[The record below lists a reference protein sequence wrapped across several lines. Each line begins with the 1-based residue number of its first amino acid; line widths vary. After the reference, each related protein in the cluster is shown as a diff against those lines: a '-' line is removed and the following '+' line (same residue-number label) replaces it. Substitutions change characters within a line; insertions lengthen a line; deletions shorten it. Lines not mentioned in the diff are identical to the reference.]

1 MTLRDNL
8 AEPWGILAAGLLGGL
23 GGAVTAAV
31 APVAVLGLPVG
42 LGIAAVVYGV
52 RVSLG
57 AVLDRSPRPDR
68 ALPAE
73 RQLPRP
79 PRGSPAD
86 RWLHR
91 AEAAIGSL
99 GRQTDSEPDPVLKS
113 QIGDVDDRAL
123 AVFGDLGRFA
133 GQVTLI
139 EEVAGRINAA
149 ELRREHE
156 SLRRAL
162 GAAGPS
168 EVHEEWERSLRS
180 VEEQLAAHHRLITAR
195 DGLLAKMQSTVLGL
209 EGLVV
214 RLAELSTMHA
224 ASDIAGDTASQVRLL
239 TEDLDGLRSGLAD
252 AEAVSRQ
259 VLAGGPPPGG

>member
-1 MTLRDNL
+1 MALRDNL
-8 AEPWGILAAGLLGGL
+8 TEPWGILAAGLVGGL

-57 AVLDRSPRPDR
+57 ALFDRP
-68 ALPAE
+68 PAQPTAPAS

-79 PRGSPAD
+79 LRGSAAD
-86 RWLHR
+86 LWLRR
-91 AEAAIGSL
+91 AEAAWGSL
-99 GRQTDSEPDPVLKS
+99 RKQTESESDSVLKS
-113 QIGDVDDRAL
+113 QIADVDDRAVE
-123 AVFGDLGRFA
+123 VFTDLVRFG

-139 EEVAGRINAA
+139 EEAAARINAA
-149 ELRREHE
+149 ELHRERD
-156 SLRRAL
+156 SLRHAL
-162 GAAGPS
+162 SAARPTD
-168 EVHEEWERSLRS
+168 VHDEWERSLRS
-180 VEEQLAAHHRLITAR
+180 VDEQLAAHQRLIAAR
-195 DGLLAKMQSTVLGL
+195 EGLLAKMQSTVLGM

-224 ASDIAGDTASQVRLL
+224 ATDVAGDTAAQVRLL
-239 TEDLDGLRSGLAD
+239 TDDLDGLRSGLAA

-259 VLAGGPPPGG
+259 VLAGRPPQGG